1 MSLIF
6 HLNNLRTAV
15 SKFRTR
21 WMDWLKVAHAAKNKM
36 ESSCNTFSISLLI
49 KKLILKIILGIHD
62 VTKAITTRAQAQVP
76 SCFRAISPRVAFGLT
91 ASFWLC
97 AYVSLVGK
105 TYLARLLIVCVILTL
120 IEEIKTRGN
129 TLNTTV
135 NCEHNENIVIQA
147 AFIACKSTPVSL
159 HGVPKNCTW

>member
-36 ESSCNTFSISLLI
+36 ESSCSTFSISLLI

-62 VTKAITTRAQAQVP
+62 VAIAITTRAQAQVP
-76 SCFRAISPRVAFGLT
+76 SRFRAISPRVAFGLT
-91 ASFWLC
+91 ASFWLLPFDF
-97 AYVSLVGK
+97 YVSLVGK
-105 TYLARLLIVCVILTL
+105 TYLARLLIVRVILT
-120 IEEIKTRGN
+120 INNQVIKTRGN
-129 TLNTTV
+129 RTVDTTRTLLYRPR
-135 NCEHNENIVIQA
+135 
-147 AFIACKSTPVSL
+147 S
-159 HGVPKNCTW
+159 